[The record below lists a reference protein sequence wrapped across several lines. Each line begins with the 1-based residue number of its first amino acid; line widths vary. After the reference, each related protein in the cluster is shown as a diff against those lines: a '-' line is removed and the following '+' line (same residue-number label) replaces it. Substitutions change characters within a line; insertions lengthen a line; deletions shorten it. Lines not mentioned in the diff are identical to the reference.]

1 VQEII
6 ETFLLRNLQ
15 EVFGEGDPTRR
26 RAAIAELY
34 KEDCVVLLPIGRY
47 VGRDA
52 LDRVA
57 GELRAGHP
65 NFVYTPHRAPGLRA
79 GHCFGSHREI
89 AGPVDESCRPRPV
102 PDDATQRLPDLIHIR
117 TIQKGPS
124 GASGDVYKALKA
136 AGLN

>member
-1 VQEII
+1 MQKTV
-6 ETFLLRNLQ
+6 ETLLLRNLQ

-34 KEDCVVLLPIGRY
+34 TEDCVVIMPIGRY

-65 NFVYTPHRAPGLRA
+65 NFVYTPHRPPQIVQNAGRIPWGSGPPGEPSNYTGLDVIVARDGKISA
-79 GHCFGSHREI
+79 LYVFLDS
-89 AGPVDESCRPRPV
+89 RP
-102 PDDATQRLPDLIHIR
+102 T
-117 TIQKGPS
+117 
-124 GASGDVYKALKA
+124 
-136 AGLN
+136 

>member
-26 RAAIAELY
+26 RAAITELY
-34 KEDCVVLLPIGRY
+34 TEDCVVLLPIGRY

-65 NFVYTPHRAPGLRA
+65 NFVYTPHRAPQVVQTAGRIPWGSGPPGEPPNYTGL
-79 GHCFGSHREI
+79 
-89 AGPVDESCRPRPV
+89 
-102 PDDATQRLPDLIHIR
+102 
-117 TIQKGPS
+117 
-124 GASGDVYKALKA
+124 DVIVVRDGKISALCVF
-136 AGLN
+136 LDSPPT